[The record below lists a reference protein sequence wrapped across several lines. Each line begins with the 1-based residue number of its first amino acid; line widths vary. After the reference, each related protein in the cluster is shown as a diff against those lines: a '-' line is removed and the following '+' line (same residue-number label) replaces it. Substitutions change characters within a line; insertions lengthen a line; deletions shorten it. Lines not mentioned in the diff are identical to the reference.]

1 MKRLA
6 VGAVFLVVALALSVM
21 AVQSEQPAS
30 LRDFMRVKLS
40 HSQKALEGLT
50 SGDFDLIAKNAQAMS
65 LLSQES
71 TWKVLQTTEYFER
84 SQDFRRTCDSMTEA
98 ARKKNLDGAALV
110 YIDLTMKCVNCHKY
124 VRATQSLNVDPPK
137 AKP

>member
-1 MKRLA
+1 MKRLV
-6 VGAVFLVVALALSVM
+6 VGAVCLVVALALSVV
-21 AVQSEQPAS
+21 AAQSEQPAS
-30 LRDFMRVKLS
+30 LRDFMQVKLS

-71 TWKVLQTTEYFER
+71 NWKVLQTTEYFER

-98 ARKKNLDGAALV
+98 ARKKNLDGAALA

-124 VRATQSLNVDPPK
+124 VRATQTPNADLPK
-137 AKP
+137 ARP